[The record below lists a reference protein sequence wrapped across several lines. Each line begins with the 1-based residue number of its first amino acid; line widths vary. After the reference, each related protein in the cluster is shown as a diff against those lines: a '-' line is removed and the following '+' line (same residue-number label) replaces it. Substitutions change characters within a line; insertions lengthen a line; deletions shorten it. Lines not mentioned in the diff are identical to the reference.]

1 MLFNGHRLSLNFHCG
16 SLLFDFACPKILDM
30 QHTGCEPDHLNNGGF
45 VNKIKTGFPSVV
57 QWKAFIL
64 SFNCS
69 RSASLYHV

>member
-1 MLFNGHRLSLNFHCG
+1 
-16 SLLFDFACPKILDM
+16 M
-30 QHTGCEPDHLNNGGF
+30 QHTGCEPDHLNDGGF